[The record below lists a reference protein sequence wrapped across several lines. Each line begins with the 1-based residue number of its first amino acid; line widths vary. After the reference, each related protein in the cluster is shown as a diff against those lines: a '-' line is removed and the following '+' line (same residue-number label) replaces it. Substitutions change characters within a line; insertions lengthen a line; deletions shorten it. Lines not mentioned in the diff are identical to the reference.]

1 MKKKNKVTAIII
13 SLILITAAIA
23 LGVTLASFSSK
34 DSVKNNFLVGSIK
47 TEINEN
53 FDPVTGYKEV
63 WTENPIDTD
72 SLVRVS
78 INVRLFDP
86 NNPQEVKAIDMEKIK
101 LNFMDNYS
109 DYWYKGNDG
118 YYYYKKVL
126 KGTKEGAYEKSRTE
140 SLLKSVEIS
149 RDYKETIKDM
159 EIKID
164 VKSEAVQATKIVFQ
178 DEHGMKTKYAF
189 EDNWIKINDNVLQ
202 NILKEAVD
210 KNY

>member
-1 MKKKNKVTAIII
+1 M
-13 SLILITAAIA
+13 
-23 LGVTLASFSSK
+23 
-34 DSVKNNFLVGSIK
+34 KNNFLVGSIK

-118 YYYYKKVL
+118 YYYYKK
-126 KGTKEGAYEKSRTE
+126 Y
-140 SLLKSVEIS
+140 
-149 RDYKETIKDM
+149 
-159 EIKID
+159 
-164 VKSEAVQATKIVFQ
+164 
-178 DEHGMKTKYAF
+178 
-189 EDNWIKINDNVLQ
+189 
-202 NILKEAVD
+202 
-210 KNY
+210 